1 MSDQNCVLLSWNV
14 RGMNNPARRK
24 VIKDLSG
31 ENSCTIVSLQE
42 TKMQSIDHDAVCE
55 TLESSFGGNFAILPA
70 DGTRGGALLAVHDE
84 FYLITQTEVRAHSVS
99 AKLQA
104 KTGVV
109 EWWLTVVY
117 GPQDDQEKVQFL
129 QELCDLR
136 NSFSDK

>member
-1 MSDQNCVLLSWNV
+1 MQLIDQ
-14 RGMNNPARRK
+14 
-24 VIKDLSG
+24 
-31 ENSCTIVSLQE
+31 
-42 TKMQSIDHDAVCE
+42 AVVTE
-55 TLESSFGGNFAILPA
+55 TLGNNFGTNFAVLPA
-70 DGTRGGALLAVHDE
+70 AGTRGGALLAAHGD
-84 FYLITQTEVRAHSVS
+84 FYQIIQTELHAHSVS